1 MLVTT
6 IPVSVEGQKTGS
18 ADLCAYIEDRL
29 FEGEYKPAVLV
40 LGGGAYARYSP
51 REGEPVAMMYASLG
65 FHAFVLKYSVMPN
78 VYPVAMNEVGRAL
91 EIIREHAEDWHV
103 DAEHLF
109 LSGFSSGGHL
119 ALCYAEHRALSFP
132 KPAGL
137 ILSYP
142 VISSGEF
149 AHKPSFEHLLG
160 SEVLTEEHKKLLDEV
175 SLEKHVDAKKVPP
188 VFLWTTWT
196 DQIVTVENALMLARS
211 LKDAGVNTELHI
223 FRKGP
228 HSLSLATKYSSAG
241 AHEKNDTYVQTWTS
255 LLKNWLFSILDEGN
269 L

>member
-1 MLVTT
+1 MQVQSIQVT
-6 IPVSVEGQKTGS
+6 VDGQKAGS
-18 ADLCAYIEDRL
+18 AELCAYIEDCL
-29 FEGEYKPAVLV
+29 FEGEYKPAVLI

-65 FHAFVLKYSVMPN
+65 FHAFVLKYSVVPN
-78 VYPVAMNEVGRAL
+78 VYPVAMNEVGKAL
-91 EIIREHAEDWHV
+91 SIIREHSEDWHV
-103 DAEHLF
+103 DSEHLF
-109 LSGFSSGGHL
+109 ISGFSSGGHL
-119 ALCYAEHRALSFP
+119 ALCYAEHRSSEQP

-149 AHKPSFEHLLG
+149 SHKPSFEHLLG
-160 SEVLTEEHKKLLDEV
+160 TGWTDSERKRLLDEL
-175 SLEKHVDAKKVPP
+175 SLENHVDGKKVPP

-196 DQIVTVENALMLARS
+196 DQIVSVENALMLAQA
-211 LKDAGVNTELHI
+211 LKREGVNTELHI

-241 AHEKNDTYVQTWTS
+241 AHEKNDSYVQVWTS
-255 LLKNWLFSILDEGN
+255 LLKNWLFSIIDEKT